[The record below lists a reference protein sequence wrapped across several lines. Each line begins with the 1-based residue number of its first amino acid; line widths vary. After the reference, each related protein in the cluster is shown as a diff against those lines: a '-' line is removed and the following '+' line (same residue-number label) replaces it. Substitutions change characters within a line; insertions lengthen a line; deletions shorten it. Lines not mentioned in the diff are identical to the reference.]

1 MNKLRISVAFNLF
14 KVSIVSGYFLRKG
27 KLVLMSLL
35 SEPSFLSRSRYFQNF
50 MLDLFLIM
58 ISASKDFT
66 YLLMS
71 ISSVFKW
78 ILIIDNRFLES
89 CDFHSA
95 LKYYLLSQFTVMHC
109 ELWMGSINLE
119 YTDPRPTVS
128 WTIPSTDIP

>member
-14 KVSIVSGYFLRKG
+14 KVSIASGYFLRKG

-71 ISSVFKW
+71 ISSVF
-78 ILIIDNRFLES
+78 
-89 CDFHSA
+89 
-95 LKYYLLSQFTVMHC
+95 
-109 ELWMGSINLE
+109 
-119 YTDPRPTVS
+119 
-128 WTIPSTDIP
+128 

>member
-50 MLDLFLIM
+50 MVDLFLIM

-66 YLLMS
+66 YLLMT
-71 ISSVFKW
+71 ISSVF
-78 ILIIDNRFLES
+78 
-89 CDFHSA
+89 
-95 LKYYLLSQFTVMHC
+95 
-109 ELWMGSINLE
+109 
-119 YTDPRPTVS
+119 
-128 WTIPSTDIP
+128 

>member
-1 MNKLRISVAFNLF
+1 MWLF
-14 KVSIVSGYFLRKG
+14 IFSSYLSYPG
-27 KLVLMSLL
+27 KLVVMSLL
-35 SEPSFLSRSRYFQNF
+35 SEPSFLSRSRYFRNF
-50 MLDLFLIM
+50 MVDLFLIM

-78 ILIIDNRFLES
+78 ILIIDNGFLES
-89 CDFHSA
+89 CV
-95 LKYYLLSQFTVMHC
+95 LKYCLLSQFTVMHC

-128 WTIPSTDIP
+128 WTIPSTDQP

>member
-50 MLDLFLIM
+50 MVDLFLIM

-71 ISSVFKW
+71 ISSVF
-78 ILIIDNRFLES
+78 
-89 CDFHSA
+89 
-95 LKYYLLSQFTVMHC
+95 
-109 ELWMGSINLE
+109 
-119 YTDPRPTVS
+119 
-128 WTIPSTDIP
+128 

>member
-1 MNKLRISVAFNLF
+1 MWLLICSRYLSYPVI
-14 KVSIVSGYFLRKG
+14 YLRKG

-50 MLDLFLIM
+50 MVDLFLIM

-78 ILIIDNRFLES
+78 ILIIDNGFLES

-128 WTIPSTDIP
+128 WTIPSTDQP

>member
-1 MNKLRISVAFNLF
+1 MNKLRVSVAFNLF
-14 KVSIVSGYFLRKG
+14 KVSFISGYLFAKREISFDVSTFGAFATFKEL
-27 KLVLMSLL
+27 LL
-35 SEPSFLSRSRYFQNF
+35 SELYGR
-50 MLDLFLIM
+50 LFLIM

-78 ILIIDNRFLES
+78 ILIIDNGFFES

-95 LKYYLLSQFTVMHC
+95 LKCYLLSQFTVMHC

-128 WTIPSTDIP
+128 WTIPSTDQP